1 MNRSNSDN
9 SSDSNEDED
18 DEELDD
24 VIISRLR
31 KKATLLKQLGGEVP
45 KEILSV
51 FDNSKTAEDI
61 IAEIEKEIPPDQTD
75 NAIFKQPK
83 PPEIRN
89 KGKIDSFRI
98 NFHFYL

>member
-1 MNRSNSDN
+1 MNKVLDCTNSDEN
-9 SSDSNEDED
+9 SSDDEDED

-45 KEILSV
+45 KEIMSV

-61 IAEIEKEIPPDQTD
+61 IAEIEKEIPADSNEMITIPSE
-75 NAIFKQPK
+75 PK
-83 PPEIRN
+83 PPEIPN
-89 KGKIDSFRI
+89 KGKI
-98 NFHFYL
+98 LAT